1 MSDSVKS
8 TAISLIDAAYG
19 CEFVSKTALAEIYYL
34 STEYKLSEQSL
45 NILAFFL
52 MVLHHKMDNGDVCV
66 KLDEDSIKNTVLQWI
81 LVLEEKSFLTDSEQ
95 FFLDFAK
102 DFSAKNFSELLDS
115 LRSIAAIGGADDDKP
130 LVISLNRLYL
140 RRYFNYERKVAA
152 FVSGQ
157 SKKEAA
163 QDMLLKA
170 HDFLNLLFGKNND
183 GEAVN
188 WQKVAAALPVF
199 SRFCVI
205 SGGPGTG
212 KTTTVLRILLLLR
225 ALYGLEPKILLAA
238 PTGKAASRM
247 AQSIGSQLQNADF
260 ADTAS
265 FAFAARELAQKCGFD
280 FSDLVASIP
289 RNASTVHS
297 LLNVIVHK
305 VTPRYNE
312 NYPLDCDILVVD
324 EVSMVDL
331 SLFYKIIAALKD
343 GATLIMLGDKDQ
355 LCSVESGAVLG
366 DICAKLSDNDK
377 NAVSASTLELLSK
390 LSGYSAEKLL
400 KEGALSDYTVLL
412 RHSWRFKNVRG
423 IGALATAVNAAP
435 SAVKE
440 NGRHQITD
448 ILEEYR
454 DNGLAYMRVDKKKLA
469 KGSPFMR
476 GLIRDVILSK
486 SRYSYKAYLDY
497 LSVLNFCVDS
507 DATAYEILKRMD
519 EFRILCSN
527 HSFILGDRNLN
538 ALIESEIKN
547 RFALGN
553 KEFFPGKIV
562 LITKNDAGLSVHN
575 GDVGFVAY
583 DGTDEKKALKVFIPS
598 EKYGLLKVSPIFL
611 KHYESGFAMTVHKS
625 QGSEYKNILIA
636 LSPKDNPILTKELV
650 YTAVTRAKE
659 WVTMVAI
666 EEVLLQACSRKV
678 QRQSGL
684 AERIENKEAMPQTK
698 KAVQIST
705 DILDFSKEIPEDNY
719 SICF

>member
-1 MSDSVKS
+1 MSEFVKPI
-8 TAISLIDAAYG
+8 TTSLIDAAYG
-19 CEFVSKTALAEIYYL
+19 CEFISRTALAEIYYL
-34 STEYKLSEQSL
+34 NTQYDFSAQSC

-52 MVLHHKMDNGDVCV
+52 MVLHHKMDTGDVCV
-66 KLDEDSIKNTVLQWI
+66 KLEEKPIKDSVLQWI
-81 LVLEEKSFLTDSEQ
+81 SLLEEKPSLTDEQ
-95 FFLDFAK
+95 HIFLEFAK
-102 DFSAKNFSELLDS
+102 DFFAKKFSDLSDTLKT
-115 LRSIAAIGGADDDKP
+115 IAAVGSADDDKP

-152 FVSGQ
+152 FISGQ
-157 SKKEAA
+157 SKKELPES
-163 QDMLLKA
+163 MLLKA
-170 HDFLNLLFGKNND
+170 QDILNLLFGKNND
-183 GEAVN
+183 GTDVN

-225 ALYGLEPKILLAA
+225 ALYGLQPKIMLAA

-247 AQSIGSQLQNADF
+247 AQSIGLQLQNPDL
-260 ADTAS
+260 DDKSS
-265 FAFAARELAQKCGFD
+265 FTSAARELAQKCEFD
-280 FSDLVASIP
+280 FSELLASIP

-297 LLNVIVHK
+297 LLKVIVHK

-312 NYPLDCDILVVD
+312 QYPLDCDILVVD

-366 DICAKLSDNDK
+366 DICAKLSDSDT
-377 NAVSASTLELLSK
+377 NAVSESTLRLLSK
-390 LSGYSAEKLL
+390 LSGYRAEKLL
-400 KEGALSDYTVLL
+400 EEGALSDYTVLL
-412 RHSWRFKNVRG
+412 KHSWRFKDVQG

-435 SAVKE
+435 LAVKE
-440 NGRHQITD
+440 NGHHQITD
-448 ILEEYR
+448 ILKEYQ
-454 DNGLAYMRVDKKKLA
+454 DNGLAYLRVDQKNLV
-469 KGSPFMR
+469 KGSSFMR
-476 GLIRDVILSK
+476 SLIKDVISSK
-486 SRYSYKAYLDY
+486 SRYSYKIYLDY
-497 LSVLNFCVDS
+497 LCSLDFCVDS
-507 DATAYEILKRMD
+507 DTTANEIFRRMD

-527 HSFILGDRNLN
+527 HNLILGDRNLN

-547 RFALGN
+547 RFMFGN

-562 LITKNDAGLSVHN
+562 LITKNDAGLNVYN

-583 DGTDEKKALKVFIPS
+583 DGADEKKALKVFIPS
-598 EKYGLLKVSPIFL
+598 EKYGILKVSPIFF

-625 QGSEYKNILIA
+625 QGSEYKNVLIA
-636 LSPKDNPILTKELV
+636 LSPKDNTILTKELV

-659 WVTMVAI
+659 WVTVVAL
-666 EEVLLQACSRKV
+666 EDVLLQACARKV

-684 AERIENKEAMPQTK
+684 AERIERKEIFSLAK
-698 KAVQIST
+698 KRVCIST
-705 DILDFSKEIPEDNY
+705 EISSCSKKIPATDY
-719 SICF
+719 SIFI

>member
-1 MSDSVKS
+1 MSESIKDI
-8 TAISLIDAAYG
+8 AITLIDAAYG
-19 CEFVSKTALAEIYYL
+19 CEFISKTALAEVQYL
-34 STEYKLSEQSL
+34 NKEYSFTTTSC
-45 NILAFFL
+45 NTLAFFL

-66 KLDEDSIKNTVLQWI
+66 KLDETSIKDTVLQWI
-81 LVLEEKSFLTDSEQ
+81 SLLNEKPSLTDEQ
-95 FFLDFAK
+95 RIFLEFAK
-102 DFSAKNFSELLDS
+102 EFTTKKFSDLLDI
-115 LRSIAAIGGADDDKP
+115 LKSISAIGGADDDTP

-152 FVSGQ
+152 FISGQ
-157 SKKEAA
+157 TKKEITENMLQKA
-163 QDMLLKA
+163 QNA
-170 HDFLNLLFGKNND
+170 LNLLFGMNNIDD
-183 GEAVN
+183 GIN

-225 ALYGLEPKILLAA
+225 ALYGLKPKIMLAA

-247 AQSIGSQLQNADF
+247 AQSIGSQLQSTDL
-260 ADTAS
+260 DDSSS
-265 FAFAARELAQKCGFD
+265 FIFAAKELAQKCGFD
-280 FSDLVASIP
+280 FSELLDSIS

-312 NYPLDCDILVVD
+312 QYPLYCDILVVD

-377 NAVSASTLELLSK
+377 NAVSETTLQLLSK

-400 KEGALSDYTVLL
+400 EKGSLSDYTVLL
-412 RHSWRFKNVRG
+412 KHSWRFKNVKG
-423 IGALATAVNAAP
+423 IGDFASAVNSAP
-435 SAVKE
+435 SQYQK
-440 NGRHQITD
+440 NGRHIILD
-448 ILEEYR
+448 ILSSYQ
-454 DNGLAYMRVDKKKLA
+454 DNGISYLKTTSRDLS

-476 GLIRDVILSK
+476 KLIKDIVSSS
-486 SRYSYKAYLDY
+486 SRCSYKKYLDF
-497 LSVLNFCVDS
+497 LSSIDFCVES
-507 DATAYEILKRMD
+507 DETANEVLSCMD

-527 HSFILGDRNLN
+527 HSSILGDKNLN
-538 ALIESEIKN
+538 ALIESEIKKN
-547 RFALGN
+547 FNVGN

-562 LITKNDAGLSVHN
+562 LITKNDAGLNVFN

-583 DGTDEKKALKVFIPS
+583 DGMEQNRSLKVFIPS
-598 EKYGLLKVSPIFL
+598 EKYGILKVSPIFL

-636 LSPKDNPILTKELV
+636 ISPKDNPILTKELV
-650 YTAVTRAKE
+650 YTAITRAKE
-659 WVTMVAI
+659 WVSLVAL
-666 EEVLLQACSRKV
+666 EEVLLAACSRKV

-684 AERIENKEAMPQTK
+684 SERIEHKEMLPVTK
-698 KAVQIST
+698 KRAQIGTKIST
-705 DILDFSKEIPEDNY
+705 FSKEKPASEY
-719 SICF
+719 SISF

>member
-8 TAISLIDAAYG
+8 TAIGLIDAAYG
-19 CEFVSKTALAEIYYL
+19 CDFVSKTALAEIYYL
-34 STEYKLSEQSL
+34 STEYKISEQSL

-66 KLDEDSIKNTVLQWI
+66 KLDEKSIKDTVLQWV
-81 LVLEEKSFLTDSEQ
+81 LLLEEKPFLTECEQ
-95 FFLDFAK
+95 FFLAFAK
-102 DFSAKNFSELLDS
+102 EFSAKNFSELVDS
-115 LRSIAAIGGADDDKP
+115 LKSIAAIGSADDDKP

-152 FVSGQ
+152 FISGQ
-157 SKKEAA
+157 SKKEVSETMLSKA
-163 QDMLLKA
+163 QDV
-170 HDFLNLLFGKNND
+170 LNLLFGKNND
-183 GEAVN
+183 GESIN

-225 ALYGLEPKILLAA
+225 ALYGLKPKIMLAA

-260 ADTAS
+260 ADSTS
-265 FAFAARELAQKCGFD
+265 FAFAAREMAQKCGFN
-280 FSDLVASIP
+280 FSELLASIP

-366 DICAKLSDNDK
+366 DICAKLSDGDK
-377 NAVSASTLELLSK
+377 NAISETTLELLSK
-390 LSGYSAEKLL
+390 LSGYGAEKLL
-400 KEGALSDYTVLL
+400 EEGALSDYSVLL
-412 RHSWRFKNVRG
+412 KHSWRFKNVRG

-435 SAVKE
+435 SSVKE
-440 NGRHQITD
+440 KGRHQITD
-448 ILEEYR
+448 ILNEYK
-454 DNGLAYMRVDKKKLA
+454 DNGLDYIRVDEKKLT

-476 GLIRDVILSK
+476 GLIRDVISSK

-497 LSVLNFCVDS
+497 LSGLNFCVDS
-507 DATAYEILKRMD
+507 DATAIEILNRMD

-538 ALIESEIKN
+538 SLIESEIKN
-547 RFALGN
+547 RFMLGN

-562 LITKNDAGLSVHN
+562 LITKNDAGLNVYN
-575 GDVGFVAY
+575 GDVGFAAY
-583 DGTDEKKALKVFIPS
+583 DGTDEKMALKVFIPS
-598 EKYGLLKVSPIFL
+598 EKYGILKVSPIFL

-625 QGSEYKNILIA
+625 QGSEYKNVLIA
-636 LSPKDNPILTKELV
+636 LSPKDNLILTKELV

-659 WVTMVAI
+659 WVTIVAT
-666 EEVLLQACSRKV
+666 EEVLLQACARKV

-684 AERIENKEAMPQTK
+684 AERIENKEVMPLTK
-698 KAVQIST
+698 KRAQINT
-705 DILDFSKEIPEDNY
+705 EIPNLSKEIAAADY